1 MKNKDTNERK
11 DKKMT
16 RRDFLK
22 IGFAFVVGGVATS
35 FLGCRQAA
43 QHTNAPMPQ
52 YINFLGDP
60 SSRVYHTLDCKLA
73 PSRSKAV
80 FFDSPTAAERA
91 GFRPCAVCKPGQIK

>member
-1 MKNKDTNERK
+1 VKNRDFDEN
-11 DKKMT
+11 KKLT

-22 IGFAFVVGGVATS
+22 MGFAFVLGGVATS

-60 SSRVYHTLDCKLA
+60 SSRVYHTIDCKLA
-73 PSRSKAV
+73 PPKSKAV
-80 FFDSPTAAERA
+80 FFDSPIASERA
-91 GFRPCAVCKPGQIK
+91 GFRPCTICKPGKIK